1 MKLKFA
7 ATAVIMGLILC
18 ANAAIAADPLYNK
31 LQQRLVNDGFNK
43 EQISKFY
50 DDPQCFFSKGMVIA
64 FFKHDESKLDYK
76 QFESAEDIAN
86 CRAYLKAHKVWF
98 DKAEATYGVPREIIT
113 AIILVE
119 SRLGSHLGKSKAF
132 NVLST
137 MAALMD
143 EDVREQFY
151 IMAED
156 DKRLPREQFMN
167 RANKRASWAYKELK
181 ALLTY
186 AAKYDLDPFYFK
198 SSYAGAVGFC
208 QFMPSNI
215 IPYGADGDGDGVI
228 DLFTHADAINSVAR
242 YLQKNGWGGM
252 NIGLEQQRKA
262 IHRYNHSNYY
272 VDCILAVAGIL
283 KNQ

>member
-1 MKLKFA
+1 MKLKF
-7 ATAVIMGLILC
+7 TALILILGLVLC
-18 ANAAIAADPLYNK
+18 AGQATAADPLYDK

-43 EQISKFY
+43 EKISKFY
-50 DDPQCFFSKGMVIA
+50 NDPQCFFSKGMVIA

-86 CRAYLKAHKVWF
+86 CLAYLKANKAWF
-98 DKAEATYGVPREIIT
+98 DKAEADYGVPREVIT

-137 MAALMD
+137 MAALQD
-143 EDVREQFY
+143 EDVREKFY

-156 DKRLPREQFMN
+156 EKRLPREQFMS
-167 RANKRASWAYKELK
+167 RAGKRAAWAYKELK

-186 AAKYDLDPFYFK
+186 AAKYDIDPFYFK
-198 SSYAGAVGFC
+198 SSYAGAIGYC

-215 IPYGADGDGDGVI
+215 IPYGADGNGDGVI
-228 DLFTHADAINSVAR
+228 DLYINADAICSVAK
-242 YLQKNGWGGM
+242 YLKQNGWGGL
-252 NIGLEQQRKA
+252 NISVEQQRKA
-262 IHRYNHSNYY
+262 VHRYNHSNYY
-272 VDCILAVAGIL
+272 VDCILSVAGIL
-283 KNQ
+283 KNS

>member
-1 MKLKFA
+1 MKLKF
-7 ATAVIMGLILC
+7 TAPMIIMGLVLC
-18 ANAAIAADPLYNK
+18 AGTTLAADTLYDK

-50 DDPQCFFSKGMVIA
+50 NDPQCFFSKGMVIA

-86 CRAYLKAHKVWF
+86 CHVYLNKYKAYF
-98 DKAEATYGVPREIIT
+98 DYAEAAYGVPREIIT

-137 MAALMD
+137 MAALQD
-143 EDVREQFY
+143 ADVLEKFY

-156 DKRLPREQFMN
+156 EKRLPREQFMN
-167 RANKRASWAYKELK
+167 RAEKRAAWAYKELK
-181 ALLTY
+181 ALLAY
-186 AAKYDLDPFYFK
+186 GAKYDLDPFYFK
-198 SSYAGAVGFC
+198 SSYAGAIGYC

-215 IPYGADGDGDGVI
+215 IPYGADGNGDGII
-228 DLFTHADAINSVAR
+228 DLYNDADAICSVAN
-242 YLQKNGWGGM
+242 YLKKNGWGGM
-252 NIGLEQQRKA
+252 NISVEQQRKA
-262 IHRYNHSNYY
+262 VHRYNHSNYY
-272 VDCILAVAGIL
+272 VDCILSVASIL
-283 KNQ
+283 KN